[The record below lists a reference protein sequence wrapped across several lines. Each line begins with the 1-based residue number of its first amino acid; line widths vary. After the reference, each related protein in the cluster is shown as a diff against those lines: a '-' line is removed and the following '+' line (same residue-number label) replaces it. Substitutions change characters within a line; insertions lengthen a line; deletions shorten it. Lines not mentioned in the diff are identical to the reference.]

1 MSAAAAGASC
11 RNARRRQAQQLIKDK
26 AAAAKA
32 AKEKADAERAALEA
46 MPPKSKHFHQLP
58 PNYLR
63 APIVPQGRKMSA
75 GYTGPSSKLLLP
87 ISEQHGQRHSPSQ
100 LTLHEHARHP
110 SHYTNEP
117 RTPTICHKKLPKSMT
132 ASFPLA
138 LQGGS
143 PPGSPGICF
152 RQQQQFFRESQGNLL
167 SAQHPIHIQIPA
179 SKDGG
184 IIITP
189 ATPLPSP
196 SPHQQPADDMP
207 DFPLE
212 RACSVYR
219 AKKLGVNEPTALSI
233 DELDEEQQQQQF
245 YLGAVPNGGGHHA
258 HWADEFC
265 DTDRTLGVC
274 TCDHVE
280 VKARTS
286 SSKAFFFS
294 FCPKVFLAAI
304 HARHTT
310 RCSLC
315 LLCSSHA

>member
-32 AKEKADAERAALEA
+32 AKEKAEAERAALEA
-46 MPPKSKHFHQLP
+46 MPPKSKQFHQLP
-58 PNYLR
+58 ANYLR
-63 APIVPQGRKMSA
+63 TPHVPHGRKLSA
-75 GYTGPSSKLLLP
+75 GYTGTNSKLLLP

-100 LTLHEHARHP
+100 LTLNEHARHP

-117 RTPTICHKKLPKSMT
+117 RTPTIGHKKLPKSVT

-138 LQGGS
+138 LQGGT
-143 PPGSPGICF
+143 PPASPGICL
-152 RQQQQFFRESQGNLL
+152 RQQQQFFPENHGNLL
-167 SAQHPIHIQIPA
+167 HIQIPG
-179 SKDGG
+179 KDG

-189 ATPLPSP
+189 ATPLVSP
-196 SPHQQPADDMP
+196 SPHHQPNEDLLE
-207 DFPLE
+207 FPLE

-219 AKKLGVNEPTALSI
+219 AKKLGEPTAVNV
-233 DELDEEQQQQQF
+233 DELDEEQQQQQQF
-245 YLGAVPNGGGHHA
+245 YLGAMPNGNGGHHA

-280 VKARTS
+280 VKKRRAG
-286 SSKAFFFS
+286 FFS
-294 FCPKVFLAAI
+294 
-304 HARHTT
+304 
-310 RCSLC
+310 
-315 LLCSSHA
+315 LLDALLQLPA